1 MKITGIH
8 VFLSDDGTR
17 GFAVN
22 GSLEGR
28 EEIDPND
35 VARILDM
42 MGELEGSGG
51 GKLDADSMARASKI
65 ADEMDAAPSTE
76 GNGRRRR
83 GTASTEAAA
92 TEEAASEPQTN
103 GRRRRSTA
111 EAASND
117 APAAQSP
124 ASDASTSTE
133 PTGRRRRSGT
143 TAEAEP
149 EKKKEITDA
158 DLSKA
163 ASEAAR
169 TITPAKV
176 TEILEGFDDKSDDRY
191 CCGTVAD
198 LKPEDRQ
205 NFLDALTAAI
215 KENT

>member
-1 MKITGIH
+1 MKIMGIH
-8 VFLSDDGTR
+8 VFLSDDGRR
-17 GFAVN
+17 GFSVN
-22 GSLEGR
+22 GSLDGR

-35 VARILDM
+35 IARILDL
-42 MGELEGSGG
+42 MGELEGGG
-51 GKLDADSMARASKI
+51 TAGPQSVKAQTVPA
-65 ADEMDAAPSTE
+65 EE

-92 TEEAASEPQTN
+92 TEEAAPEPQTN
-103 GRRRRSTA
+103 GRKRRSTA

-117 APAAQSP
+117 APAEPSP

-133 PTGRRRRSGT
+133 PTGRRRRNGT

-169 TITPAKV
+169 SITPAKV

-205 NFLDALTAAI
+205 KFLDALTAAI